1 MKITDE
7 IKKRRLYFDGGTG
20 TLLQAQGLAP
30 GELPEA
36 WNVTHPEKII
46 ALHRAYLT
54 AGADIIKT
62 NTFGAA
68 KGEVTPAM
76 IKAGIQCAKR
86 AVSEFPGRYVAFDLG
101 PTGKMLAPLG
111 DLAFEEAVALFAE
124 NIRFAVQCGVDLIL
138 IETMSDSYETKA
150 AVLAAKE
157 NAQLPVFVTNAF
169 DETGKLMTG
178 ASPEAMIALLEGL
191 GVDAIGMNCSF
202 GPDKMLE
209 LVEEYQAYSSLP
221 VIVNPNAGMPRVENG
236 RTVYDIHAD
245 DFAGYMAA
253 IAQKGGCILGGC
265 CGTTPEYIQKTVEK
279 TREIPYVY
287 PEQKNFTVI
296 SSYAGAVR
304 IGEGPVLIGERI
316 NPTGKPKLKEALRQ
330 ENIGYILNEGIKQA
344 EAGVQVLDVN
354 VGLPEIDEAKLMGKA
369 VQELQAVCELPLQI
383 DSSDAAVL
391 EKAMR
396 LYNGKPLVNS
406 VNGKLESMEQVFP
419 LIKKYGGVLIALTID
434 EAGIPG
440 SAEGRFAIA
449 QKILHCAAEYGIA
462 QKDIVVDPLAL
473 TVSSDPL
480 AAQVTMESIKM
491 LSAAGFRTSLGVSNI
506 SFGLPAR
513 DVLNAAF
520 FSGAL
525 YAGLDCAI
533 MNPFSLSMMNTY
545 YAFRALTGLDQGCGD
560 YIENA
565 VEISAQ
571 KTEKTAAEGEKSDGL
586 QYAVIKGM
594 SEQAAV
600 MAEALCE
607 TMEPIDIIN
616 REIIPA
622 LNQVGECFEKK
633 TLYLPQLLMSAEAA
647 SHAFEQIK
655 KKIPA
660 SSGQEHGK
668 QRKVILATV
677 KGDIHDI
684 GKNIV
689 KVLLESYGFTVI
701 DLGRD
706 VPPEEICAAVRREQC
721 YLVGLSALMTTTVPS
736 MAETIRQLR
745 EMHLNVKVM
754 VGGAVLNEE
763 YAQMIGADKYSPDAM
778 GSVRYAEDFYTEEG

>member
-20 TLLQAQGLAP
+20 TLLQAQGLVP
-30 GELPEA
+30 GEAPEA
-36 WNVTHPEKII
+36 WNITYPEKIT
-46 ALHRAYLT
+46 ALHRAYLA

-62 NTFGAA
+62 NTFGAV
-68 KGEVTPAM
+68 KSEVTPQM
-76 IKAGIQCAKR
+76 VKAGILCAKQ

-101 PTGKMLAPLG
+101 PTGRMLAPLG
-111 DLAFEEAVALFAE
+111 DLAFEEAVALFAQNARLAE
-124 NIRFAVQCGVDLIL
+124 QCGADLIL

-157 NAQLPVFVTNAF
+157 NTQLPIFVTNAF
-169 DETGKLMTG
+169 DGAGKLMTG
-178 ASPEAMIALLEGL
+178 ASPEAMIAMLEGL
-191 GVDAIGMNCSF
+191 GVDAIGINCSF
-202 GPDKMLE
+202 GPDKMLA

-221 VIVNPNAGMPRVENG
+221 VIVNPNAGLPRVENG
-236 RTVYDIHAD
+236 RTVYDIDAD

-253 IAQKGGCILGGC
+253 IAQKGGGILGGC
-265 CGTTPEYIQKTVEK
+265 CGTTPEYIQKMVEK
-279 TREIPYVY
+279 TREIPYIY
-287 PEQKNFTVI
+287 PEKKNFTVI

-304 IGEGPVLIGERI
+304 IGEGPILIGERI

-330 ENIGYILNEGIKQA
+330 ENIGYILNEGIRQA

-354 VGLPEIDEAKLMGKA
+354 VGLPEIDEAKLMDMA
-369 VQELQAVCELPLQI
+369 VRELQAVCELPLQI

-406 VNGKLESMEQVFP
+406 VNGKLESMEQIFP
-419 LIKKYGGVLIALTID
+419 LVKKYGGVLIALTID

-449 QKILHCAAEYGIA
+449 QKILQCAAEYGIA
-462 QKDIVVDPLAL
+462 KKDIVVDPLAL

-480 AAQVTMESIKM
+480 APQVTMESIKM

-533 MNPFSLSMMNTY
+533 MNPFSLAMMNTY

-565 VEISAQ
+565 ADISAQ
-571 KTEKTAAEGEKSDGL
+571 KTEKTAVKAEESGGL
-586 QYAVIKGM
+586 QYAIIKGM
-594 SEQAAV
+594 SEQAAAL
-600 MAEALCE
+600 AEALCG
-607 TMEPIDIIN
+607 TMAPLDIIN

-660 SSGQEHGK
+660 SAGQEHER

-706 VPPEEICAAVRREQC
+706 VPPEEICAAVRREHC

-745 EMHLNVKVM
+745 EMHLDVRVM
-754 VGGAVLNEE
+754 VGGAVLNED

-778 GSVRYAEDFYTEEG
+778 GSVRYAEDFYRE

>member
-20 TLLQAQGLAP
+20 TFLQAQGLAP
-30 GELPEA
+30 GEAPEA
-36 WNVTHPEKII
+36 WNEAHPENII
-46 ALHRAYLT
+46 ALHRAYLE

-68 KGEVTPAM
+68 KSEVTPSM
-76 IKAGIQCAKR
+76 VREGILCAKQ
-86 AVSEFPGRYVAFDLG
+86 AASAFPGRYVAFDLG
-101 PTGKMLAPLG
+101 PTGRMLAPLG
-111 DLAFEEAVALFAE
+111 DLAFEQAVALFAQQVRLAE
-124 NIRFAVQCGVDLIL
+124 EYGADLIL

-157 NAQLPVFVTNAF
+157 NTQLPVFVTNAF

-178 ASPEAMIALLEGL
+178 TPPEAMIALLEGL

-202 GPDKMLE
+202 GPDKMLK
-209 LVEEYQAYSSLP
+209 LVEKYQRYSSLP
-221 VIVNPNAGMPRVENG
+221 IIVNPNAGLPRVENG
-236 RTVYDIHAD
+236 RAVYDIDAD
-245 DFAGYMAA
+245 AFADFMAV
-253 IAQKGGCILGGC
+253 IASKGGCILGGC

-279 TREIPYVY
+279 TRAIPYIY
-287 PEQKNFTVI
+287 PQKKNFTVI
-296 SSYAGAVR
+296 SSYAQAVR

-330 ENIGYILNEGIKQA
+330 ENIGYILNEGIRQA

-354 VGLPEIDEAKLMGKA
+354 VGLPEIDEAKLMDMA
-369 VQELQAVCELPLQI
+369 VRELQAVCELPLQI
-383 DSSDAAVL
+383 DSSDAVVL
-391 EKAMR
+391 ERAMR

-406 VNGKLESMEQVFP
+406 VNGKQESMAQIFP
-419 LIKKYGGVLIALTID
+419 LVKKYGGVLIALTID
-434 EAGIPG
+434 ENGIPD
-440 SAEGRFAIA
+440 SAQGRFAIA
-449 QKILHCAAEYGIA
+449 QKILRCAEEYGIA
-462 QKDIVVDPLAL
+462 KKDIIVDPLAL
-473 TVSSDPL
+473 TVSSDS
-480 AAQVTMESIKM
+480 AAPQVTMESIKR

-533 MNPFSLSMMNTY
+533 MNPFSLAMMNTY
-545 YAFRALTGLDQGCGD
+545 YAFRALTGLDTGCGA
-560 YIENA
+560 YIENVA
-565 VEISAQ
+565 VVSVQ
-571 KTEKTAAEGEKSDGL
+571 KTEKIMADEKETDGL
-586 QYAVIKGM
+586 QYAILKGM
-594 SEQAAV
+594 SERAAV
-600 MAEALCE
+600 LAESLCT
-607 TMEPIDIIN
+607 TMPPLDIIN

-622 LNQVGECFEKK
+622 LNQVGERFEEKK
-633 TLYLPQLLMSAEAA
+633 LYLPQLLMSAEAA

-655 KKIPA
+655 KKIPSA
-660 SSGQEHGK
+660 GPEHGR

-677 KGDIHDI
+677 QGDIHDI

-706 VPPEEICAAVRREQC
+706 VPPEEICAAVRREKC

-745 EMHLNVKVM
+745 EMRQDVKVM

-763 YAQMIGADKYSPDAM
+763 YAQMIGADQYSPDAM
-778 GSVRYAEDFYTEEG
+778 GSVRYAEDFYKE